1 MKTLTL
7 FAVLGLLGAAVCY
20 AGPNEEIFAAV
31 RSGNRTEVK
40 RLVSKNKTLVFA
52 TDKRGMTP
60 FLTAVEAKDLD
71 MAYLLSDYF
80 SRLGDSAAPGNAM
93 HIAVN
98 NEDEP
103 MIKLLFRLTSEE
115 DPELPKQLINM
126 PRSREDEISITSS
139 DRNTP
144 LHIAAKKCNAR
155 IYKYL
160 VANGANPDAFNSYNQ
175 TPRSIMAA
183 CEKTKAF
190 QAEQAKKKAAQQQR
204 QAAQRRSA
212 AAPGA
217 ASAAVS
223 AQE

>member
-1 MKTLTL
+1 MKTFTFL
-7 FAVLGLLGAAVCY
+7 AVLGLFAPALCW

-60 FLTAVEAKDLD
+60 FLRAVEAKDLD
-71 MAYLLSDYF
+71 MAYLLADYF
-80 SRLGDSAAPGNAM
+80 SRLTDSGASGNAM

-103 MIKLLFRLTSEE
+103 MIKLLFRLAAEE
-115 DPELPKQLINM
+115 DPGLPKQLINM
-126 PRSREDEISITSS
+126 PRSREDDTSLTSS

-144 LHIAAKKCNAR
+144 LHVAANKCNAR

-160 VANGANPDAFNSYNQ
+160 VANGANPDVVNSYGQ
-175 TPRSIMAA
+175 TPRQIMIS
-183 CEKTKAF
+183 CEKTKAY
-190 QAEQAKKKAAQQQR
+190 QAEQAKKKAAQKQR
-204 QAAQRRSA
+204 QAARK
-212 AAPGA
+212 
-217 ASAAVS
+217 AS
-223 AQE
+223 